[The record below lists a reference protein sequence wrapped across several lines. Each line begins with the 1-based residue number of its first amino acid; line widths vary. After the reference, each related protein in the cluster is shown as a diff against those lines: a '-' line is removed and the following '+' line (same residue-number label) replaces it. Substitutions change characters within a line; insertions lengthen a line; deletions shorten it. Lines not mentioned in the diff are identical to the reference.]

1 MHKDKR
7 IIIGI
12 ILIVFAICL
21 YGLFHDITKLRVFSF
36 LNQNI
41 LIERYKLFQRD
52 FRLKFL
58 NFHFFIFLNNYL
70 IDLLWYLSFML
81 IATGIL
87 KNKFIVLIVFIS
99 GCISE
104 ILQLFFSYLGTF
116 DFFDLGIYVPVTV
129 IFMSLK
135 RV

>member
-36 LNQNI
+36 FNQNI
-41 LIERYKLFQRD
+41 LIEEYKLFQRN

-58 NFHFFIFLNNYL
+58 NFHYFIFLNNYL

-104 ILQLFFSYLGTF
+104 ILQLFFPYLGTF
-116 DFFDLGIYVPVTV
+116 DFFDLGLYVLVTV
-129 IFMSLK
+129 IFMSEK
-135 RV
+135 RI